1 MTDAPDG
8 RRIHHWSGRDRAADI
23 ASLADTVAAAVP
35 GLANLGGTLA
45 RLDAHGGLSPL
56 GRNALQGL
64 IDAAICGVRV
74 VNRDGLWQREY
85 FTFGFEQPP
94 RPDPALI
101 GRGPLPEIPTT
112 EPDLPALDELLK
124 SELVWRLPRVVE

>member
-1 MTDAPDG
+1 MTHAHDG
-8 RRIHHWSGRDRAADI
+8 RLIFHWRGRDRAEDI
-23 ASLADTVAAAVP
+23 AALADAVAAAVP
-35 GLANLGGTLA
+35 GLANLSGTLA
-45 RLDAHGGLSPL
+45 HLDAHGGLSPL
-56 GRNALQGL
+56 GRNALQRL
-64 IDAAICGVRV
+64 IDEAICGMRV

-101 GRGPLPEIPTT
+101 GRGPLPGIPAT

-124 SELVWRLPRVVE
+124 AELIWRVPRVKG